1 MDLLR
6 ICDTTLRDGEQA
18 AGVAFTAEEKLEI
31 AKSLAACG
39 VEQAEAGIPAM
50 GEEERE
56 TICRIVS
63 LGLPI
68 RWIAWNRA
76 RRSDI
81 DASLSAGVDWAHI
94 ALPVSSIQ
102 MKAKLGAGPSEVMEL
117 GKAAAGYALEKG
129 LDVSIGFED
138 ASRADLSFLHK
149 LIDAFRREGI
159 CRFRYADTLSVHHPG
174 DLHARISEL
183 LAGCPPDIE
192 LEIHCHNDFGLAT
205 ANTLAAI
212 QAGAKW
218 ASTTVLGIGERAG
231 NAPLEEVVMAWKHL
245 YNGTC
250 AVRTERMK
258 PLAELV
264 ARAAG
269 REISETRPL
278 LGRLAF
284 AHESGVHV
292 DGLLKDRRTYQT
304 FDPALLGMNHEI
316 LLGKHSGR
324 SSVRQALLKE
334 GFEVSE
340 GIIPSLL
347 KRLRQTAGERK
358 QPVAG
363 SELKQWA
370 IEEQTQQR

>member
-1 MDLLR
+1 MGLLR

-18 AGVAFTAEEKLEI
+18 AGVAFTGEEKLEI

-56 TICRIVS
+56 TIRRIVS

-81 DASLSAGVDWAHI
+81 DASLAAGVDWAHI
-94 ALPVSSIQ
+94 SLPVSAIQ
-102 MKAKLGAGPSEVMEL
+102 MRAKLGAGPSEILEL
-117 GKAAAGYALEKG
+117 GKAAAVYALAKG
-129 LDVSIGFED
+129 LAVSIGFED
-138 ASRADLSFLHK
+138 ASRADLSFLRE
-149 LIDAFRREGI
+149 LMNAFRREGVR
-159 CRFRYADTLSVHHPG
+159 RFRYADTLSVHHPG
-174 DLHARISEL
+174 ELPARISAL
-183 LAGCPPDIE
+183 LAGFPPEIE

-205 ANTLAAI
+205 ANTLAAV

-231 NAPLEEVVMAWKHL
+231 NAPLEEVVMAWKHI
-245 YNGTC
+245 YHGTC
-250 AVRTERMK
+250 AVRTESMK
-258 PLAELV
+258 ALAELV
-264 ARAAG
+264 ARASG
-269 REISETRPL
+269 REIPATRPL
-278 LGRLAF
+278 LGRMAF
-284 AHESGVHV
+284 AHESGIHV

-304 FDPALLGMNHEI
+304 LNPEELGMSHEF

-324 SSVRQALLKE
+324 SSVRQALRKE
-334 GFEVSE
+334 GMEVSE
-340 GIIPSLL
+340 GIVASLL
-347 KRLRQTAGERK
+347 KRLRRTAGERK
-358 QPVAG
+358 RPVDV

-370 IEEQTQQR
+370 IEEQIRQL